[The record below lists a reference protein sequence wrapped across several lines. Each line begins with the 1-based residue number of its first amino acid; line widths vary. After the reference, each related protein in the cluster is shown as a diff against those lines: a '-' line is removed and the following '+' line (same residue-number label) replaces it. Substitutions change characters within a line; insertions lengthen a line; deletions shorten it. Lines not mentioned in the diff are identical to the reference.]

1 MLQLPITVAEVM
13 EGLVEAFAKPENA
26 VQERSTPRASGL
38 SGCARQQAYDMA
50 GIQHATDWGRN
61 EMAFTQ
67 EQGRIAEDLTIA
79 GIEQSGTV
87 RVVNRQI
94 ELPEDSGYT
103 GHPDGELV
111 FKLQAWESTD
121 ANGLNWGFE
130 HKHLGQYKY
139 QQIQKRGLLE
149 GAPDYIIQT
158 VAYGMA
164 LGWDACLVAITAQDA
179 SVIRRE
185 MTRNLNAKNPK
196 VRWAENLDPANANPK
211 MILFPLD
218 LRELYPSMGMRI
230 KLRAD
235 QLTAALG
242 PELIG
247 REGDPTAN
255 PPGFPCSYC
264 GHFDQCL
271 RDGGGGVPIMTVITE
286 DR

>member
-13 EGLVEAFAKPENA
+13 DGLAEAYAKPENA

-38 SGCARQQAYDMA
+38 SSCARQQAYDMA
-50 GIQHATDWGRN
+50 GIKQATDWGRN

-79 GIEQSGTV
+79 GIKRTNKV
-87 RVVNRQI
+87 KVVNRQI
-94 ELPEDSGYT
+94 ELPEDCGYT

-111 FKLQAWESTD
+111 FKFQEWEATD
-121 ANGLNWGFE
+121 GNGLTWGFE

-149 GAPDYIIQT
+149 GAADYIIQT

-164 LGWDACLVAITAQDA
+164 LSWDACLVAITAQDA
-179 SVIRRE
+179 SVIRRD
-185 MTRNLNAKNPK
+185 MTRARKYK
-196 VRWAENLDPANANPK
+196 DTTKRWPDFVDPAHLHPK
-211 MILFPLD
+211 MILFALD
-218 LRELYPSMGMRI
+218 LKELYPSMGQRI
-230 KLRAD
+230 KLRAE
-235 QLTAALG
+235 QLSQSKHTLVA
-242 PELIG
+242 
-247 REGDPTAN
+247 REGDPDAD

-264 GHFDQCL
+264 GHFDLCCS
-271 RDGGGGVPIMTVITE
+271 DGGGGVSIMPVITE